1 MNRPRLC
8 KMRFKRRLI
17 DRRITPCVTRSAAL
31 GWSTAAR
38 YLPSMLRTLLRAG
51 FALLAAGALHA
62 QITPPG
68 PDALHA
74 PGREVKIYLL
84 TMGTGPHVEQM
95 FGHSSIWVQD
105 TVTQRDT
112 VINWGVFDA
121 SRPDFIPHFLKGLLL
136 YSVGGNR
143 MVDVL
148 YNYRYWNRSV
158 VSQELNLTATQK
170 DSLLSIM
177 QTNLLPENI
186 NYRYDY
192 FLDNCSTKPRDI
204 LDRVLGGQLRV
215 GADSITNTS
224 FRFHALRLMQENV
237 PLAMGADIGLGEPSD
252 RPISKWQ
259 EMFLPQK
266 LHDWVATKQI
276 RDSTGAMHPLALSD
290 RVLVPSTR
298 RPDLATAPTYSWLWL
313 VGAALAVL
321 FVILGVAARQSRGA
335 RIAAS
340 ILMTFWAAICGILGL
355 LVGALAFTDHRFA
368 HQNENL
374 LIFHPLWLI
383 VAVTLPMLFA
393 SGRAR
398 LLTQRLLMLFVALG
412 TIGLLVHVIGV
423 SRQANSGFVGLVL
436 VPAVAMLMVARS
448 FVRDR

>member
-1 MNRPRLC
+1 
-8 KMRFKRRLI
+8 
-17 DRRITPCVTRSAAL
+17 
-31 GWSTAAR
+31 
-38 YLPSMLRTLLRAG
+38 MLRTLLRAG
-51 FALLAAGALHA
+51 LAMLTAAALDA
-62 QITPPG
+62 QMPLPG

-74 PGREVKIYLL
+74 SGKDVKVYLL

-105 TVTQRDT
+105 TITHRDT

-177 QTNLLPENI
+177 RVNLLPENL

-215 GADSITNTS
+215 GADSITGTS
-224 FRFHALRLMQENV
+224 FRFHALRLMQENT
-237 PLAMGADIGLGEPSD
+237 PLALGADIGLGEPAD
-252 RPISKWQ
+252 RPISRWQ
-259 EMFLPQK
+259 EMFLPQE
-266 LHDWVATKQI
+266 LHDWVATKQV
-276 RDSTGAMHPLALSD
+276 RDSSGAMRPLALND
-290 RVLVPSTR
+290 QVLVRSTR
-298 RPDLATAPTYSWLWL
+298 APAATTAPAFSWLWL
-313 VGAALAVL
+313 VGAGIAAL
-321 FVILGVAARQSRGA
+321 FVALGAAARRSRAA

-340 ILMTFWAAICGILGL
+340 IVMSVWASVCGILGL
-355 LVGALAFTDHRFA
+355 LVGALAFTDHKFA
-368 HQNENL
+368 HANENL

-383 VAVTLPMLFA
+383 VAVTVPMLFA

-398 LLTQRLLMLFVALG
+398 VLTQRLLALFVALAAV
-412 TIGLLVHVIGV
+412 GLLIHVVGM
-423 SRQANSGFVGLVL
+423 SRQANTAFVGLAL
-436 VPAVAMLMVARS
+436 LPAIAMLMVSRRFTA
-448 FVRDR
+448 DR